1 MNLFENILIYLS
13 QQSDNFLENT
23 SNQITKFSI
32 ETTGQHE
39 LLKIITL
46 QHSVLIELNKYKEYL
61 ESLRKLTN
69 TDLLFFCNFQQH
81 DISEIKK
88 IISVYDN
95 RFQEDIKNLE
105 RILKRIEIFVNVSN
119 ISLSKIRTKY
129 TRK

>member
-46 QHSVLIELNKYKEYL
+46 QHSVLIELN
-61 ESLRKLTN
+61 RV
-69 TDLLFFCNFQQH
+69 
-81 DISEIKK
+81 I
-88 IISVYDN
+88 N
-95 RFQEDIKNLE
+95 RL
-105 RILKRIEIFVNVSN
+105 
-119 ISLSKIRTKY
+119 
-129 TRK
+129 